1 MEQSISS
8 TIQQN
13 VNFLYKKK
21 LVKHWP
27 SNLVNAELAIKY
39 AQYKDNSFDLLR
51 LVVFTDSFC
60 LHKKVN
66 HENIEIFNDCV
77 GTTSQ
82 VQKWNFY
89 KSNLSEIDYF
99 NTLSISKWKYDEF
112 VISALIFCI
121 ESKLHN
127 EYLLKIL
134 VYSCAR
140 HFETLFLNETS
151 LSKSIFS
158 CIVELQLFHFFSSAA
173 SNGFLEYFTV
183 AQIENINIVGRLNSM
198 SRFLYIFPFFST
210 SFIKQCIIDCQ
221 KQQNLAPMV
230 LALHVLNVNSESL
243 EQEKNFAFKKLE
255 YFKKQL
261 VQFKLINNEFVHKC
275 NSSSFQDG
283 LQQIPFTKY
292 YSSFD

>member
-1 MEQSISS
+1 MKQSILS
-8 TIQQN
+8 IIEQK

-21 LVKHWP
+21 LVKNWP
-27 SNLVNAELAIKY
+27 SNLQNANLAIKY
-39 AQYKDNSFDLLR
+39 AEYGNTIFDLLK
-51 LVVFTDSFC
+51 LVIFTDSFC
-60 LHKKVN
+60 LHKTVN
-66 HENIEIFNDCV
+66 HNNIEIFNDCV

-82 VQKWNFY
+82 VQKWDFY
-89 KSNLSEIDYF
+89 KSNLSEMDYF
-99 NTLSISKWKYDEF
+99 NTLTISQWTYEEF
-112 VISALIFCI
+112 IQSALLFCI
-121 ESKLHN
+121 KSKLHD

-140 HFETLFLNETS
+140 YFETLFLNETS
-151 LSKSIFS
+151 LSNSIFF

-255 YFKKQL
+255 NFKKQL
-261 VQFKLINNEFVHKC
+261 VLSKLVNGEFIYKC
-275 NSSSFQDG
+275 KFSYFQDK
-283 LQQIPFTKY
+283 QEKIPFKKY